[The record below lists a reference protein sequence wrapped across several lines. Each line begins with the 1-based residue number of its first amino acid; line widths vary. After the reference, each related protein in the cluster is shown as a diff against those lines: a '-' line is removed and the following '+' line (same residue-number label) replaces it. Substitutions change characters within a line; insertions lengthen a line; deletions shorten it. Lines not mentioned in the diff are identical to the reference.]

1 MRKFNK
7 LGLFALLGLVLTA
20 CGPTSNPTSEPTS
33 TPDPTTNPTTTPD
46 PTDPTT
52 APTPSFIAPESI
64 SMIGSFN
71 GWAADV
77 DFTTPDEGHTWVLES
92 HVFKAKDEWKL
103 RMNHN
108 WGTAGIDNWGY
119 SNLDDASKALFSGSD
134 NIVVSTAGEYKISF
148 NYDDMVISAEY
159 LGEVIEHRSAFIKD
173 LPEGSVTREYNSEFD
188 LMLDD
193 NSSETSTAITQGTAT
208 YNNKS
213 ALRVLVDNE
222 ADGFPGTP
230 DAAIYKMATGSTEIE
245 AYEGIGFKMRVVSGK
260 IDYSNLVLGLRGGD
274 AWNVYE
280 ISLADAVNPDGD
292 PLPELSNEFQEI
304 TICPNLSIEDGD
316 VEYTL
321 KDSGESS
328 GTKVLNEILGIHLYA
343 RGEMSAIVEIQEV
356 YVTNP
361 GDVKV
366 LDNFNRKD
374 VGKTD
379 DTCWWRGSTGF
390 IMQTNTTI
398 VTDGF
403 YMPGTPAFYKDW
415 ENLVLNVQ
423 GFTTGTGLYFF
434 DAAGTLVKNIPWWE
448 LKDPNGNLI
457 PNAVEGGFHPIVI
470 NFEQSG
476 LDTTN
481 VINFSIGS
489 ITELA
494 ISEVYLTNLQNEAAI
509 EEYPRIDTVNARF
522 FDNFDRTVTHIAS
535 TYEEGNSG
543 VDETIANA
551 GLFYSIAYSHAELT
565 SVDGEA
571 LVLAPCPEGYI
582 QVTEG
587 SETGRNGA
595 KYIVFVMKTEGE
607 GDLNNFRIQS
617 SAGGVKYLNEWVA
630 GPGLS
635 SVPANP
641 DSYPYV
647 DNDGYTHYIMD
658 IAATGWDVADA
669 LDIYYTGTA
678 TVKISAIYFTDDFVQ
693 TSAYYPGGATGEV
706 STAGYAY
713 LYGGYI
719 TANTLQY
726 AMFLVGDGTVTLGSL
741 RVEYNGSTI
750 WAKDDLVMYTQSYQV
765 RDAATPVSTE
775 GEIVIIDLVASGF
788 DTSKADHVHLH
799 WGDVADIP
807 TGTINV
813 VAQPQALGVVT
824 YPMVTIDQTVKT
836 ADFSAGYAWGGNT
849 AILGEEI
856 AVIVTIIGDGTAT
869 LESLR
874 IEYNGK
880 TIWLKDVNYATDM
893 ATGEAADLTAPIPTT
908 GGTYMFNLLVAG
920 FDMGVTNYMHFHW
933 GGYGTGAGVVSI
945 VSVIGVYM
953 AIPYYFLTVLYSDN
967 A

>member
-20 CGPTSNPTSEPTS
+20 CGPTSEPTTAPTS
-33 TPDPTTNPTTTPD
+33 TPEPTTNPTTTP
-46 PTDPTT
+46 
-52 APTPSFIAPESI
+52 APEFIAPESI
-64 SMIGSFN
+64 SIIGSFN
-71 GWAADV
+71 AWNADV
-77 DFTTPDEGHTWVLES
+77 DFTTSDEGHTWVLDS
-92 HVFKAKDEWKL
+92 HVFKAGDEWKV

-108 WGTAGIDNWGY
+108 WGTAGTDNWGY
-119 SNLDDASKALFSGSD
+119 SYLDEASKALFSGSD
-134 NIVVSTAGEYKISF
+134 NIVVTTAGEYKITF
-148 NYDDMVISAEY
+148 NYDDMVISADY
-159 LGEVIEHRSAFIKD
+159 LGEVIEHRSAFVAD
-173 LPEGSVTREYNSEFD
+173 LPEGSVTRAYNSEFD
-188 LMLDD
+188 LMIDD
-193 NSSETSTAITQGTAT
+193 HSAETSTAITQGTAT
-208 YNNKS
+208 HHNKP

-280 ISLADAVNPDGD
+280 ISLADALNPDGD
-292 PLPELSNEFQEI
+292 PLPELTNEFQEI

-321 KDSGESS
+321 LGTEDPS

-390 IMQTNTTI
+390 IMLRNTTI

-423 GFTTGTGLYFF
+423 GFSQGTGLYFF
-434 DAAGTLVKNIPWWE
+434 DANGTLVKNIPWWE
-448 LKDPNGNLI
+448 LKDPNGNLV
-457 PNAVEGGFHPIVI
+457 PNAVEGAFHPIVI

-476 LDTTN
+476 LDPTN
-481 VINFSIGS
+481 VINFSVGS
-489 ITELA
+489 ISELA
-494 ISEVYLTNLQNEAAI
+494 IAEVYLSNLQNEAAI
-509 EEYPRIDTVNARF
+509 EEYPRIDTINARF
-522 FDNFDRTVTHIAS
+522 FDNFDRTVTHIAA
-535 TYEEGNSG
+535 TYEEGNAG
-543 VDETIANA
+543 VDETVANA
-551 GLFYSIAYSHAELT
+551 GLYYSIAYSHAELT

-607 GDLNNFRIQS
+607 GGLNDFRIQS
-617 SAGGVKYLNEWVA
+617 STGGVKYLNEWVA

-635 SVPANP
+635 SVPA
-641 DSYPYV
+641 DADKYPYV
-647 DNDGYTHYIMD
+647 DADGYTHYIMD
-658 IAATGWDVADA
+658 IEATGWDVADA

-678 TVKISAIYFTDDFVQ
+678 TVKISSIYFANDFVQ
-693 TSAYYPGGATGEV
+693 TQAYYPGGATGEI
-706 STAGYAY
+706 STAAYAY

-726 AMFLVGDGTVTLGSL
+726 AMILKGDGTVTLGSL
-741 RVEYNGSTI
+741 RMEYNGSTI
-750 WAKDDLVMYTQSYQV
+750 WAKDDLVMIDGMTGLA

-775 GEIVIIDLVASGF
+775 GEVVIIDLVASGF
-788 DTSKADHVHLH
+788 DTSKAEHVHLH

-807 TGTINV
+807 TGTITV
-813 VAQPQALGVVT
+813 MQQPQALGVVT
-824 YPMVTIDQTVKT
+824 YPMVTLDRTAKS
-836 ADFSAGYAWGGNT
+836 ADFSEGGYVWGGNT

-856 AVIVTIIGDGTAT
+856 AVIVTIVGDGNAT

-893 ATGEAADLTAPIPTT
+893 ATGQPADLTAPIPTT
-908 GGTYMFNLLVAG
+908 GGTYMLNFLVAG

-933 GGYGTGAGVVSI
+933 GDYGTGNGAVTI
-945 VSVIGVYM
+945 TSVTGVYM
-953 AIPYYFLTVLYSDN
+953 AMPYYFLINLYSDN
-967 A
+967 AE